1 MTEEK
6 VTSKFAVSTDDP
18 SLISWIGDAVIR
30 GVASNTVEAGIG
42 VGYSLTQAA
51 ALPSPIDGNGLANDL
66 HGTISDDWIRGF
78 GGADTLRGGLGADRM
93 EGGFGNDTYYV
104 DNVGDVVVEVLYG
117 GVDTIR
123 SSINYSLGAYQENLR
138 LTSYGP
144 GTRGTGNSLANTI
157 VGNELDN
164 VLLGRDGNDTLR
176 GAEGNDKL
184 IGEAGNDHLIGDKG
198 NDTLKGGAGNDRL
211 DGGEGVDT
219 FSGGTGAD
227 RFVWDSVFDTGR
239 ATNLADIVLDFSAAQ
254 GDRLDFSKINANDLY
269 DDRDYAF
276 TFIGKAAFSAP
287 GQIRYAVKDGETLIF
302 LNTDL
307 DPSFEAMIRLK
318 GIKTP
323 EASWFVL

>member
-1 MTEEK
+1 MMEEK
-6 VTSKFAVSTDDP
+6 VTSKIAVFTDDP
-18 SLISWIGDAVIR
+18 TLISWIGGAVIR
-30 GVASNTVEAGIG
+30 GVPSNPVDAKVGAEASVA
-42 VGYSLTQAA
+42 QAA
-51 ALPSPIDGNGLANDL
+51 DLASPIDGNSLANDL
-66 HGTISDDWIRGF
+66 QGTMSDDWIRGF

-123 SSINYSLGAYQENLR
+123 SSVNYTLGAYQENLR

-164 VLLGRDGNDTLR
+164 VLLGGDGNDSLT
-176 GAEGNDKL
+176 GGEGNDAL
-184 IGEAGNDHLIGDKG
+184 LGEAGNDRLVGDKG

-269 DDRDYAF
+269 DDRDHAF

-287 GQIRYAVKDGETLIF
+287 GQIRYAVRDGETLIF

-307 DPSFEAMIRLK
+307 DTSFEAMIRLK
-318 GIKTP
+318 GIKAP